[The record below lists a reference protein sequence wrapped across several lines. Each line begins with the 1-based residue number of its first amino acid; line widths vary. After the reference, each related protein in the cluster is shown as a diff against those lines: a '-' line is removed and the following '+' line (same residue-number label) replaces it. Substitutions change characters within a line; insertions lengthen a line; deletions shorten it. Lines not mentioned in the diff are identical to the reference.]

1 MNGNGTKYVT
11 LLDDKNV
18 HILDAGERTACGIPV
33 PINGGAEWTY
43 AEPAKV
49 CAVCSRT
56 EDKAEKLT
64 EERAPFEEGVDM
76 PYAAPVPEAKPE
88 PTTKAKAKK

>member
-1 MNGNGTKYVT
+1 MSGGNGTKYVT

-18 HILDAGERTACGIPV
+18 HLYAETEATLCGIPV

-49 CAVCSRT
+49 CATCTRT
-56 EDKAEKLT
+56 EDKAAELT
-64 EERAPFEEGVDM
+64 EEGAET
-76 PYAAPVPEAKPE
+76 APE
-88 PTTKAKAKK
+88 PKAKKK